1 MSDHAL
7 PNLLLN
13 NFSGDYLLRL
23 PADFYKSAKLY
34 LSIAEIKKI
43 QKAYSV
49 AYYAHENQK
58 RRDGSNYITHPV
70 AVAKILLNLK
80 MDSDSICSALM
91 HDVLEDCDVT
101 KNDLK
106 TLFGLSVADIVD
118 GVSKLGKLD
127 ITSRNERDA
136 NNLQKMM
143 LAMSKDVR
151 VVLVKICDRLHN
163 MRTIEHL
170 PRYKQ
175 IQKSKETIELYGP
188 LAIRI
193 GMQDIRAELEDLAFR
208 CIHPLRATM
217 LESAINKSSGGRKK
231 IVTKIRKE
239 LKKHLK
245 SNGIERVGVKGREK
259 NIYSIYRKIKS
270 KHKPFSEILDV
281 YGFRILVDSVDECY
295 RALGIIHNYFSPI
308 ENKFKDYI
316 AIPKTNGYQA
326 LHTSLLALDAF
337 PIEVQIQTRSMW
349 ATANMGIAAHWSYKT
364 DDDAGIGTGLRASR
378 WLSSLIDLQKKSS
391 NPTEFADSLKKDL
404 DSEEVYL
411 FSPKGDIYALK
422 AGATPIDFAYEVHTG
437 LGDSIVGCKVNRR
450 EAPLNV
456 ELESGQTVEIIT
468 SSKTV
473 EADPAWLNFV
483 VTGKARSG
491 IRARLRNQKVSS
503 ARKAGKFMLES
514 ELQRSGKSLKDYRG
528 STLKRVLD
536 SIGVSSLNKLL
547 TELGSGKRTGNIVA
561 ERFYSGLK
569 IRKDTDAKKI
579 KPVFIHDNHIEG
591 VSVVFAKCCHPVYKD
606 PVIAHSDTERGI
618 VIHHKRCKQVA
629 PFISKDPR
637 YIPGKW
643 AVNTKTHVYTAKINI
658 VTIDE
663 MGVLADLVSVFTKA
677 GINIEQINTKNID
690 STFASFEMEVDVED
704 LEELNNIMLKI
715 RSKKIT
721 TSCTRLINEK

>member
-1 MSDHAL
+1 M
-7 PNLLLN
+7 
-13 NFSGDYLLRL
+13 G
-23 PADFYKSAKLY
+23 
-34 LSIAEIKKI
+34 
-43 QKAYSV
+43 
-49 AYYAHENQK
+49 QK
-58 RRDGSNYITHPV
+58 RKDGSDYITHPV
-70 AVAKILLNLK
+70 AVTEILLELK
-80 MDSDSICSALM
+80 MDCDSVCSALM
-91 HDVLEDCDVT
+91 HDVLEDCNIQKSNLAKMFGDDV
-101 KNDLK
+101 
-106 TLFGLSVADIVD
+106 AHIVD
-118 GVSKLGKLD
+118 GVSKLGKIDLKNVAD
-127 ITSRNERDA
+127 KNA
-136 NNLQKMM
+136 NNLQKMA
-143 LAMSKDVR
+143 LAMANDVR
-151 VVLVKICDRLHN
+151 VILVKLCDRLHN
-163 MRTIEHL
+163 MRTIEFV
-170 PRYKQ
+170 PRKKQ
-175 IQKSKETIELYGP
+175 IQKSKETLDLYGP
-188 LAIRI
+188 LALRV
-193 GMQDIRAELEDLAFR
+193 GMQDMRAELEDRAFK
-208 CIHPLRATM
+208 CLHPMRAD
-217 LESAINKSSGGRKK
+217 LLKSAIKTSSGGRKK
-231 IVTKIRKE
+231 IVQKIRKE
-239 LKKHLK
+239 LKNRLK
-245 SNGIERVGVKGREK
+245 SNGVEDAGVKGREK
-259 NIYSIYRKIKS
+259 NLYSIYNKIKT

-281 YGFRILVDSVDECY
+281 YGFRILVDSVDDCY
-295 RALGIIHNYFSPI
+295 RSLGIIHNYFSPI

-326 LHTSLLALDAF
+326 LHTSLLALNAF

-391 NPTEFADSLKKDL
+391 NPTEFADSIKKDL
-404 DSEEVYL
+404 DPAEVYL

-437 LGDSIVGCKVNRR
+437 LGNSIVGCKVNRR

-468 SSKTV
+468 SSKLV

-491 IRARLRNQKVSS
+491 VRARLRTQKVSS

-514 ELQRSGKSLKDYRG
+514 ELHRSGKSLKDYRG

-569 IRKDTDAKKI
+569 IRKDKDPKKI

-643 AVNTKTHVYTAKINI
+643 AVNTKTLVYTAKINI

-677 GINIEQINTKNID
+677 GLNIEQINTKNID

-704 LEELNNIMLKI
+704 LEELNNVMLKI

>member
-1 MSDHAL
+1 MSESVL
-7 PNLLLN
+7 PNHLI
-13 NFSGDYLLRL
+13 NFSDKSLLKLPSPLYKTCKTYLN
-23 PADFYKSAKLY
+23 SE
-34 LSIAEIKKI
+34 EIKKI
-43 QKAYSV
+43 QKAYSF
-49 AYYAHENQK
+49 AFYAHTGQK
-58 RRDGSNYITHPV
+58 RKDGSDYITHPV
-70 AVAKILLNLK
+70 AVTEILLELK
-80 MDSDSICSALM
+80 MDSDSICAALM
-91 HDVLEDCDVT
+91 HDVLEDCNVQKSNLAKMFGDDV
-101 KNDLK
+101 
-106 TLFGLSVADIVD
+106 AHIVD
-118 GVSKLGKLD
+118 GVSKLGKID
-127 ITSRNERDA
+127 HKNIADKNA
-136 NNLQKMM
+136 NNLQKMA
-143 LAMSKDVR
+143 LAMANDVR
-151 VVLVKICDRLHN
+151 VILVKLCDRLHN
-163 MRTIEHL
+163 MRTIEFV
-170 PRYKQ
+170 PRKKQ
-175 IQKSKETIELYGP
+175 IQKSKETLDLYGP
-188 LAIRI
+188 LALRV
-193 GMQDIRAELEDLAFR
+193 GMQDIRAELEDRAFK
-208 CIHPLRATM
+208 CLHPMRADL
-217 LESAINKSSGGRKK
+217 LENAIKSSSGGRKK
-231 IVTKIRKE
+231 IVQKIRKE
-239 LKKHLK
+239 LKSRLK
-245 SNGIERVGVKGREK
+245 SNGIEDAGVKGREK
-259 NIYSIYRKIKS
+259 NLYSIYNKIKT

-281 YGFRILVDSVDECY
+281 YGFRILVDSVDDCY
-295 RALGIIHNYFSPI
+295 RSLGIIHNYFSPI

-349 ATANMGIAAHWSYKT
+349 ATANMGVAAHWSYKT

-391 NPTEFADSLKKDL
+391 NPSEFADSLKKDL

-468 SSKTV
+468 SSKIV

-491 IRARLRNQKVSS
+491 IRSRLRTQKVSS

-643 AVNTKTHVYTAKINI
+643 AVNTKTLVYTAKINI

-663 MGVLADLVSVFTKA
+663 MGVLADLVSVFTNA
-677 GINIEQINTKNID
+677 GLNIEQINTKNID

-704 LEELNNIMLKI
+704 LEELNNVMLKI

>member
-1 MSDHAL
+1 MSESVL
-7 PNLLLN
+7 PNHLI
-13 NFSGDYLLRL
+13 NFSDKSLLKL
-23 PADFYKSAKLY
+23 PTSLYKTSKTY
-34 LSIAEIKKI
+34 LSPEDIKKI
-43 QKAYSV
+43 QKAYSF
-49 AYYAHENQK
+49 AFYAHMGQK
-58 RRDGSNYITHPV
+58 RKDGSDYITHPV
-70 AVAKILLNLK
+70 AVTEILLELK
-80 MDSDSICSALM
+80 MDCDSICAALM
-91 HDVLEDCDVT
+91 HYVLEDCNVQKSNLAKMFGDDV
-101 KNDLK
+101 
-106 TLFGLSVADIVD
+106 AHIVD
-118 GVSKLGKLD
+118 GVSKLGKIDLKNVAD
-127 ITSRNERDA
+127 KNA
-136 NNLQKMM
+136 NNLQKMA
-143 LAMSKDVR
+143 LAMANDVR
-151 VVLVKICDRLHN
+151 VILVKLCDRLHN
-163 MRTIEHL
+163 MRTIEFV
-170 PRYKQ
+170 PRNKQ
-175 IQKSKETIELYGP
+175 IQKSKETLDLYGP
-188 LAIRI
+188 LALRV
-193 GMQDIRAELEDLAFR
+193 GMQDIRAELEDRAFK
-208 CIHPLRATM
+208 CLHPMRAD
-217 LESAINKSSGGRKK
+217 LLKSAIKTSSGGRKK
-231 IVTKIRKE
+231 IVQKIRKE
-239 LKKHLK
+239 LKSRLK
-245 SNGIERVGVKGREK
+245 SNGIEDAGVKGREK
-259 NIYSIYRKIKS
+259 NLYSIYNKIKT

-281 YGFRILVDSVDECY
+281 YGFRILVDSVDDCY
-295 RALGIIHNYFSPI
+295 RSLGIIHNYFSPI

-456 ELESGQTVEIIT
+456 ELESGQTVEIVT

-473 EADPAWLNFV
+473 EADPVWLNFV

-491 IRARLRNQKVSS
+491 IRARLRTQKVSS

-569 IRKDTDAKKI
+569 IRKDKDAKKI

-643 AVNTKTHVYTAKINI
+643 AINTKTHIYTAKINI
-658 VTIDE
+658 VTIDQ

-677 GINIEQINTKNID
+677 GMNIEQINTKNID
-690 STFASFEMEVDVED
+690 STFASFEMEVDVDD

>member
-1 MSDHAL
+1 M
-7 PNLLLN
+7 
-13 NFSGDYLLRL
+13 F
-23 PADFYKSAKLY
+23 
-34 LSIAEIKKI
+34 
-43 QKAYSV
+43 
-49 AYYAHENQK
+49 
-58 RRDGSNYITHPV
+58 
-70 AVAKILLNLK
+70 
-80 MDSDSICSALM
+80 
-91 HDVLEDCDVT
+91 
-101 KNDLK
+101 
-106 TLFGLSVADIVD
+106 
-118 GVSKLGKLD
+118 
-127 ITSRNERDA
+127 
-136 NNLQKMM
+136 
-143 LAMSKDVR
+143 
-151 VVLVKICDRLHN
+151 LVFI
-163 MRTIEHL
+163 I
-170 PRYKQ
+170 
-175 IQKSKETIELYGP
+175 
-188 LAIRI
+188 
-193 GMQDIRAELEDLAFR
+193 
-208 CIHPLRATM
+208 
-217 LESAINKSSGGRKK
+217 
-231 IVTKIRKE
+231 
-239 LKKHLK
+239 
-245 SNGIERVGVKGREK
+245 
-259 NIYSIYRKIKS
+259 KIKT

-281 YGFRILVDSVDECY
+281 YGFRILVDSVDDCY
-295 RALGIIHNYFSPI
+295 RSLGIIHNYFSPI

-326 LHTSLLALDAF
+326 LHTSLLALNAF

-364 DDDAGIGTGLRASR
+364 DDNAGIGKGLRASR

-391 NPTEFADSLKKDL
+391 NSSEFADSLKKDL

-437 LGDSIVGCKVNRR
+437 LGNSIVGCKVNRR

-491 IRARLRNQKVSS
+491 VRARLRTQKVSS

-569 IRKDTDAKKI
+569 IRKEKDSKRI

-643 AVNTKTHVYTAKINI
+643 AVNTKTLVYTAKINI
-658 VTIDE
+658 VTIDQ

-677 GINIEQINTKNID
+677 GLNIEQINTKNID

-704 LEELNNIMLKI
+704 LEELNNVMLKI

>member
-1 MSDHAL
+1 LSETVL
-7 PNLLLN
+7 PNHLI
-13 NFSGDYLLRL
+13 NFSETSLLKL
-23 PADFYKSAKLY
+23 PTSLYKSCKVY
-34 LSIAEIKKI
+34 LSYDDIKKI
-43 QKAYSV
+43 QKAYSF
-49 AYYAHENQK
+49 AFYAHSGQK
-58 RRDGSNYITHPV
+58 RKDGSDYITHPV
-70 AVAKILLNLK
+70 AVTQILLDLK
-80 MDSDSICSALM
+80 MDSDSVCSALM
-91 HDVLEDCDVT
+91 HDVLEDCNVQKNNLAKIFGDDV
-101 KNDLK
+101 
-106 TLFGLSVADIVD
+106 AHIVD
-118 GVSKLGKLD
+118 GVSKLGKIETKNISD
-127 ITSRNERDA
+127 SDA
-136 NNLQKMM
+136 NNLQKMA
-143 LAMSKDVR
+143 LAMANDVR
-151 VVLVKICDRLHN
+151 VVLVKLCDRLHN
-163 MRTIEHL
+163 MRTIEHV
-170 PRYKQ
+170 PRKKQ
-175 IQKSKETIELYGP
+175 IQKAKETLELYGP
-188 LAIRI
+188 LALRV
-193 GMQDIRAELEDLAFR
+193 GMQDIRAELEDLSFR
-208 CIHPLRATM
+208 CIHPMRAKM
-217 LESAINKSSGGRKK
+217 LEKAVKSSSGGRKR
-231 IVTKIRKE
+231 IVTQIRKE
-239 LKKHLK
+239 LKTKLK
-245 SNGIERVGVKGREK
+245 SNNIQDVAVKGREK
-259 NIYSIYRKIKS
+259 NLYSIYNKIKT

-281 YGFRILVDSVDECY
+281 YGFRILVDSVDDCY
-295 RALGIIHNYFSPI
+295 RSLGIIHNYFSPI

-326 LHTSLLALDAF
+326 LHTSLLALNAF

-364 DDDAGIGTGLRASR
+364 DDEAGIGSGLRASR

-437 LGDSIVGCKVNRR
+437 LGNSIVGCKVNRR

-491 IRARLRNQKVSS
+491 VRAKLRTQKVSS

-569 IRKDTDAKKI
+569 IRKEKDSKKI

-643 AVNTKTHVYTAKINI
+643 AVNSKTLVYTAKINI
-658 VTIDE
+658 VTIDQ

-677 GINIEQINTKNID
+677 GLNIEQINTKNID

-704 LEELNNIMLKI
+704 LEELNNVMLKI